1 MVLQGDRIRLK
12 VENMRLL
19 GPLIALTLLGLGAC
33 STTGSLRY
41 QAPAAVAPG
50 APSVSG
56 VVASDVR
63 DEKPNRVATIRG
75 GYGNPIE
82 VLDTARPVGEEV
94 AAVVTSALQARGL
107 LGQAGAAPYRIQ
119 LVIRTLY
126 GNQYF
131 VRKAYIDMDL
141 KVIDRTG
148 VAVYADTVKNERGNG
163 GALDLFP
170 KIEDL
175 GKLVQELLSAS
186 VDSMLDRPALRAVLS
201 GGGRQ
206 AIGS

>member
-1 MVLQGDRIRLK
+1 
-12 VENMRLL
+12 MRLL
-19 GPLIALTLLGLGAC
+19 APFLAIALLGLGAC
-33 STTGSLRY
+33 STTGSLQY
-41 QAPAAVAPG
+41 QAPAAVTPG

-82 VLDTARPVGEEV
+82 VLDTARPVGVEV

-131 VRKAYIDMDL
+131 VRTAYVDMDL
-141 KVIDRTG
+141 NVIDRTG
-148 VAVYADTVKNERGNG
+148 ATVYTDTVKAERGSG
-163 GALDLFP
+163 GALEFFP
-170 KIEDL
+170 KITDL

-186 VDSMLDRPALRAVLS
+186 VDQMLDRPALRAVLS
-201 GGGRQ
+201 GGGRP